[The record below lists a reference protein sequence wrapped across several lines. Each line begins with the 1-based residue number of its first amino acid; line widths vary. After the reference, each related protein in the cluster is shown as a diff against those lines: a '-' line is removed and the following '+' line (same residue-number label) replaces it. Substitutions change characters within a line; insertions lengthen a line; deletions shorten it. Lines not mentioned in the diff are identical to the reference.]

1 MLGWHGEMGL
11 VTKEGKANLWQCGL
25 PFVPHPKQESKLS
38 FCVLGKGSPAWLWA
52 SKFNPSEPQLPHEYS
67 ELYSLPHSMVVRT
80 SVS

>member
-38 FCVLGKGSPAWLWA
+38 FCVLGKVPQLGCGRV
-52 SKFNPSEPQLPHEYS
+52 NPSEPQFPHEYS
-67 ELYSLPHSMVVRT
+67 EL
-80 SVS
+80 